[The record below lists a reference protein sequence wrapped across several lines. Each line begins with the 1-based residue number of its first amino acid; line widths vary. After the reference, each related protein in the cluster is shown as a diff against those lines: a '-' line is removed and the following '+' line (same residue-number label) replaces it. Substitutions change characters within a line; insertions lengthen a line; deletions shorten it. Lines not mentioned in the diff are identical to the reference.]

1 MQLANIVVGG
11 SVVEEGCGTGSGPER
26 SSGGKSRRND
36 GGMSDTE
43 MERVD
48 DAREMREKEE
58 ASVIIVIEDNGASG
72 SGHGGGS
79 LALVARISSWS
90 WTS

>member
-1 MQLANIVVGG
+1 MRLANVFVGG
-11 SVVEEGCGTGSGPER
+11 SVVEEGRGTGSGPER

-72 SGHGGGS
+72 SGHGGRNSVLFARFGS
-79 LALVARISSWS
+79 
-90 WTS
+90 